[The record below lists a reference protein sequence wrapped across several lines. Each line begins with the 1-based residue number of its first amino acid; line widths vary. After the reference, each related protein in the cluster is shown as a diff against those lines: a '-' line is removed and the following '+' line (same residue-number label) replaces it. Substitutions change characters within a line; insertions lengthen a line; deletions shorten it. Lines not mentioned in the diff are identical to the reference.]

1 MDNRELYLKFI
12 EIASYNPF
20 DAYIEL
26 KAFKKQYKKSQFYKK
41 TWMPIQSAY
50 KMFLQ
55 MMPHQV
61 LAKIKDLT
69 DIESLTTKI
78 EEVINGIDEDAINRF
93 IDKLSNVF
101 NIDKL
106 QDEKG
111 DLKILLNQIKDL
123 VK

>member
-1 MDNRELYLKFI
+1 MNNHDLYLKFI

-20 DAYIEL
+20 DAYVEL
-26 KAFKKQYKKSQFYKK
+26 KKFKKDYKKSEFYKETRLRIDK
-41 TWMPIQSAY
+41 AY
-50 KMFLQ
+50 KMFLGA
-55 MMPHQV
+55 MPGQL
-61 LAKIKDLT
+61 LAKIKEFT
-69 DIESLTTKI
+69 DTESLVTKI
-78 EEVINGIDEDAINRF
+78 EDLINGIDEDAINGLF
-93 IDKLSNVF
+93 EKLSNVF